1 MIRILVS
8 TVLFAGLLLTGA
20 APDSAAAEKSFRL
33 GFLDSPGSGLCRIAA
48 LKGHYREEGL
58 KVELVRF
65 ADNRSG
71 LAALEHRTIDA
82 GAFEVGEVLRAI
94 ARGIGFRIIAGGG
107 VPTSTGPL
115 AELDP
120 DVQQKLDLTGSV
132 VVIPPVGV
140 ASEKETVTR
149 LTAALIRAYRSRQL
163 QPDLLHND
171 PSGSDRTITV
181 FNPAP
186 DYYHLELLWRRLD
199 LQTAAMPHDFL
210 ANHVYEE
217 IYCDALDGLRDD
229 APEDQVFTELSRK
242 VVCVPDC
249 CPKNKKAK

>member
-8 TVLFAGLLLTGA
+8 IVLLAALLLTGA
-20 APDSAAAEKSFRL
+20 VPGSAAADKSFRL
-33 GFLDSPGSGLCRIAA
+33 GYLDSPGSDLGRIAA

-65 ADNRSG
+65 VDNRSG
-71 LAALEHRTIDA
+71 LAALEQRTIDA
-82 GAFEVGEVLRAI
+82 GTFEAGEVLRAI
-94 ARGIGFRIIAGGG
+94 ARRKGFRIIAGGG
-107 VPTSTGPL
+107 VPTATGPL

-120 DVQQKLDLTGSV
+120 GVQQKLDLTGSV
-132 VVIPPVGV
+132 VVIPPVGA

-171 PSGSDRTITV
+171 PVGSDRIISV

-186 DYYHLELLWRRLD
+186 DYYHLEQLWRRLD

-217 IYCDALDGLRDD
+217 IYCDALDGLLDD